1 MSYRTRRFLRRFF
14 TVLLTVLVI
23 GALVWGCWMIW
34 VQRHMIYTKDG
45 VKIDFSRTAADLTGE
60 EALPPVPGATVAIHY
75 VDSAEFQDDTT
86 DELTQILGYVVTTDA
101 LLHDFDAVQTQVEA
115 LPPGTAVMVDVK
127 SIYGNFYYNTEIDE
141 ARTSESISASRMDAL
156 IKTMEERNL
165 YAIARL
171 PAFRDRNF
179 GENNV
184 SCGLAVSAGY
194 LWTDEENCYWLDP
207 TNSGTIGYLIG
218 ILNELKRIGF
228 DEAVFT
234 EFRYPDDVMGEI
246 VYSTN
251 QSEAEVLLEAA
262 TQLVSSCS
270 DSNFAV
276 SFQAGTGFEIPSG
289 RSRLYVEGIAAEQ
302 AGSTAGSVHVDN
314 PIVNLVFLATSN
326 DTRYN
331 AYCALRT
338 MDVGQGIEYAT
349 GPAEDPDDGSQVE
362 EETIPEETS
371 EEDGEGDEYEEY
383 E

>member
-1 MSYRTRRFLRRFF
+1 
-14 TVLLTVLVI
+14 
-23 GALVWGCWMIW
+23 
-34 VQRHMIYTKDG
+34 
-45 VKIDFSRTAADLTGE
+45 
-60 EALPPVPGATVAIHY
+60 
-75 VDSAEFQDDTT
+75 
-86 DELTQILGYVVTTDA
+86 
-101 LLHDFDAVQTQVEA
+101 
-115 LPPGTAVMVDVK
+115 
-127 SIYGNFYYNTEIDE
+127 
-141 ARTSESISASRMDAL
+141 
-156 IKTMEERNL
+156 
-165 YAIARL
+165 
-171 PAFRDRNF
+171 
-179 GENNV
+179 
-184 SCGLAVSAGY
+184 
-194 LWTDEENCYWLDP
+194 
-207 TNSGTIGYLIG
+207 
-218 ILNELKRIGF
+218 
-228 DEAVFT
+228 
-234 EFRYPDDVMGEI
+234 MGEI